1 MSVGSRS
8 QDEVYKVENNGCKG
22 RSPSPTWL
30 AQVNKVD
37 EGIQCD
43 MSCSE
48 AQVEKS
54 PSKCPPGVKRQHQ
67 TAKPRDLGNNQTPIG
82 N

>member
-1 MSVGSRS
+1 MSVGSQN
-8 QDEVYKVENNGCKG
+8 QDEVDEVENHGCEG
-22 RSPSPTWL
+22 QVPSPTWL

-37 EGIQCD
+37 EGIQYD
-43 MSCSE
+43 MSCFE

-54 PSKCPPGVKRQHQ
+54 PSKCPPGVKRQYQ
-67 TAKPRDLGNNQTPIG
+67 TAKPGDLGNNQSPIG

>member
-1 MSVGSRS
+1 MSVGSQN
-8 QDEVYKVENNGCKG
+8 QDEVDEVENNGCKG
-22 RSPSPTWL
+22 QVPSPTWL

-37 EGIQCD
+37 EGIQYD
-43 MSCSE
+43 MSCFE

-54 PSKCPPGVKRQHQ
+54 PSKCPPGVKRQYQ
-67 TAKPRDLGNNQTPIG
+67 TAKPGDLGNNQSPIG

>member
-22 RSPSPTWL
+22 RIPSPTWL

-54 PSKCPPGVKRQHQ
+54 PSKGPPGVKRQHQ
-67 TAKPRDLGNNQTPIG
+67 TAKPRDLGNNQSPIG